1 LCLFVEYLAIGRL
14 KKIGF
19 GRTGADAH
27 TKAKNQQKLKQT
39 RKKAGKANSKR
50 PGGAPAKK
58 NASKGKKK
66 TLADAVDDE
75 DLKAA
80 FDG

>member
-1 LCLFVEYLAIGRL
+1 MSEECW
-14 KKIGF
+14 F
-19 GRTGADAH
+19 GCTGADAR

-39 RKKAGKANSKR
+39 QQKAGKAKSKR

-58 NASKGKKK
+58 NASKGKK
-66 TLADAVDDE
+66 TLAETVDDE